1 MGKEFEL
8 KFAASGEQ
16 QDAIRQTIGG
26 CFTSISMETTYYDT
40 PSGALSALR
49 YTLRRRLENGV
60 SICTVK
66 TPIDETGRGEWEWAC
81 QDIAESIPVLC
92 KLGAPG
98 SLAVLAQ
105 EGLVP
110 ICGARFTRLAQ
121 TVELDGAEAEL
132 ALDSGVLMGG
142 GRELPFREV
151 EVELKSGSEAAV
163 ILYARQLSESFG
175 LKIEG
180 RSKFRRAL
188 ELAKG
193 ENNG

>member
-1 MGKEFEL
+1 MK
-8 KFAASGEQ
+8 Q
-16 QDAIRQTIGG
+16 QHYEAT
-26 CFTSISMETTYYDT
+26 
-40 PSGALSALR
+40 
-49 YTLRRRLENGV
+49 RRRL
-60 SICTVK
+60 
-66 TPIDETGRGEWEWAC
+66 
-81 QDIAESIPVLC
+81 
-92 KLGAPG
+92 
-98 SLAVLAQ
+98 
-105 EGLVP
+105 
-110 ICGARFTRLAQ
+110 
-121 TVELDGAEAEL
+121 
-132 ALDSGVLMGG
+132 LDSGVLMGG